1 MSMEME
7 QQVYFWEQKTKLSLT
22 GGFKMKIAI
31 CDIDKIF
38 LSKIKDTIYKYAAA
52 NRLEAVAECYVSGES
67 IVGRK
72 DYNLIFLGY
81 DLKGKNGLKIA
92 ENLRERGI
100 SCPIIFVSD
109 RTDIIL
115 EVFRVQ
121 AFGFILKSQWEQ
133 KLNTLL
139 DDFFKKMGTDYP
151 LWVKSG
157 EDIICLNTEEV
168 YYLEADNKRCH
179 IHLKDKTLISN
190 RTMARVF
197 ELMPKNHFV
206 KTNRAFVVNLNHISR
221 YNNEIIT
228 LKNGETLH
236 PSRNYYK
243 SFKEEYRRFLR
254 PYII

>member
-1 MSMEME
+1 MSIKME
-7 QQVYFWEQKTKLSLT
+7 QQVYFWEQKNKHYLS

-38 LSKIKDTIYKYAAA
+38 LSKIKDIVYKYAAT
-52 NRLEAVAECYVSGES
+52 NRLEAVVECYVSGES
-67 IVGRK
+67 IVGKR
-72 DYNLIFLGY
+72 DYNLIFLSYELQGE
-81 DLKGKNGLKIA
+81 NGIQIA
-92 ENLRERGI
+92 ETLRDNGVG
-100 SCPIIFVSD
+100 SPIIFVCE

-115 EVFRVQ
+115 ETFRVQ
-121 AFGFILKSQWEQ
+121 AFGFMLKSQWEQ
-133 KLNTLL
+133 KITVLL
-139 DDFFKKMGTDYP
+139 DNFFKKMGTDYP
-151 LWVKSG
+151 LWVKTS
-157 EDIICLNTEEV
+157 EDIVCLNTDEV
-168 YYLEADNKRCH
+168 YYLEADNKRCR
-179 IHLKDKTLISN
+179 IHLKDKILISN

-206 KTNRAFVVNLNHISR
+206 KTNRAFVVNLNHIRR

-243 SFKEEYRRFLR
+243 TFKEEYRRFLR

>member
-1 MSMEME
+1 MSIKME
-7 QQVYFWEQKTKLSLT
+7 QQVYFWEQKNKHYLS

-38 LSKIKDTIYKYAAA
+38 LSKIKDMIYKYAAA
-52 NRLEAVAECYVSGES
+52 NKFDAVAECYVSGES
-67 IVGRK
+67 IVDRK

-81 DLKGKNGLKIA
+81 DLGGKNGLQIA
-92 ENLRERGI
+92 SNLRERGVD
-100 SCPIIFVSD
+100 CPIIFVSD
-109 RTDIIL
+109 HTDIIF
-115 EVFRVQ
+115 ETFRVQ

-133 KLNTLL
+133 KINSLL
-139 DDFFKKMGTDYP
+139 DDFFKKMGADYP
-151 LWVKSG
+151 LWIKSG
-157 EDIICLNTEEV
+157 EDIVCINTDDI
-168 YYLEADNKRCH
+168 YYLEADNKRCR
-179 IHLKDKTLISN
+179 IHLRDKTLVSN

-206 KTNRAFVVNLNHISR
+206 KTNRAFVVNLKHIRR
-221 YNNEIIT
+221 YNNETIT